1 MLISEDDV
9 SVASKYTIVF
19 DVFSVSEIFESN
31 TKAAELYARTLVHKG
46 IIKPTTVHRESSWI
60 SQLYNSGDIFT
71 KRNPCPVYKDI
82 EFSQWTER
90 ILNFNYS
97 ILKHTLKFPDYRF
110 SAIELTP
117 IDFGDQAMSFSKS
130 LTKERLNGEIIGAG
144 VVRLYKDSD
153 THLNTTKIIKGD
165 YTHIPGDETTVAI
178 LAIPFYFSVS
188 DLLIGVLDEKDVKQI
203 SHLRLVK
210 SSTPNKFMLLIKFRS
225 KEYVKPFIRKYQG
238 KKFNSFEPETCSVLQ
253 IKEILIRP
261 KNEEELKNVKSSL
274 PYLLE
279 DPFTNVK
286 SSSKPAGKSIQKYTE
301 LATCP
306 VCLDRLD
313 SDVSGLLTIPC
324 QHTFHSDCLSKWS
337 DDSCPVCRN
346 ALKPN
351 KNKRLG
357 TSLLNESTLVGF
369 DSTEKCM
376 DCGNTKS
383 IWICLICGNV
393 GCGRYEQKHAIK
405 HWEETGHCF
414 SMESNTQRVW
424 DYAEDGYVHR
434 LVQNEADGKIVEL
447 PLHDE
452 SKKSN
457 EEKIDKI
464 GFEYSKL
471 LITQLESQREYYE
484 NQLSEFK
491 SSLVYE
497 KSQVNKLEK
506 MMEELKV
513 TVSESV
519 NEMSI
524 LREEQ
529 RRKNEEKASLKEQN
543 NNLLKLNKAMVQKL
557 KMYETNTE
565 LLKKENEELH
575 EQVSDLMFFLES
587 REKLKDSSDDVKE
600 GKLFMVPKNSK

>member
-1 MLISEDDV
+1 MQLN
-9 SVASKYTIVF
+9 TGRRRGIVF
-19 DVFSVSEIFESN
+19 
-31 TKAAELYARTLVHKG
+31 
-46 IIKPTTVHRESSWI
+46 
-60 SQLYNSGDIFT
+60 
-71 KRNPCPVYKDI
+71 PC
-82 EFSQWTER
+82 
-90 ILNFNYS
+90 
-97 ILKHTLKFPDYRF
+97 
-110 SAIELTP
+110 
-117 IDFGDQAMSFSKS
+117 
-130 LTKERLNGEIIGAG
+130 
-144 VVRLYKDSD
+144 
-153 THLNTTKIIKGD
+153 
-165 YTHIPGDETTVAI
+165 
-178 LAIPFYFSVS
+178 
-188 DLLIGVLDEKDVKQI
+188 
-203 SHLRLVK
+203 
-210 SSTPNKFMLLIKFRS
+210 
-225 KEYVKPFIRKYQG
+225 
-238 KKFNSFEPETCSVLQ
+238 
-253 IKEILIRP
+253 
-261 KNEEELKNVKSSL
+261 
-274 PYLLE
+274 
-279 DPFTNVK
+279 
-286 SSSKPAGKSIQKYTE
+286 
-301 LATCP
+301 
-306 VCLDRLD
+306 
-313 SDVSGLLTIPC
+313 
-324 QHTFHSDCLSKWS
+324 
-337 DDSCPVCRN
+337 
-346 ALKPN
+346 
-351 KNKRLG
+351 
-357 TSLLNESTLVGF
+357 
-369 DSTEKCM
+369 
-376 DCGNTKS
+376 
-383 IWICLICGNV
+383 
-393 GCGRYEQKHAIK
+393 
-405 HWEETGHCF
+405 
-414 SMESNTQRVW
+414 MESNTQRVW

>member
-1 MLISEDDV
+1 
-9 SVASKYTIVF
+9 
-19 DVFSVSEIFESN
+19 
-31 TKAAELYARTLVHKG
+31 
-46 IIKPTTVHRESSWI
+46 
-60 SQLYNSGDIFT
+60 
-71 KRNPCPVYKDI
+71 
-82 EFSQWTER
+82 
-90 ILNFNYS
+90 
-97 ILKHTLKFPDYRF
+97 
-110 SAIELTP
+110 
-117 IDFGDQAMSFSKS
+117 
-130 LTKERLNGEIIGAG
+130 
-144 VVRLYKDSD
+144 
-153 THLNTTKIIKGD
+153 
-165 YTHIPGDETTVAI
+165 
-178 LAIPFYFSVS
+178 
-188 DLLIGVLDEKDVKQI
+188 
-203 SHLRLVK
+203 
-210 SSTPNKFMLLIKFRS
+210 
-225 KEYVKPFIRKYQG
+225 
-238 KKFNSFEPETCSVLQ
+238 
-253 IKEILIRP
+253 
-261 KNEEELKNVKSSL
+261 
-274 PYLLE
+274 
-279 DPFTNVK
+279 
-286 SSSKPAGKSIQKYTE
+286 
-301 LATCP
+301 
-306 VCLDRLD
+306 
-313 SDVSGLLTIPC
+313 
-324 QHTFHSDCLSKWS
+324 
-337 DDSCPVCRN
+337 
-346 ALKPN
+346 
-351 KNKRLG
+351 
-357 TSLLNESTLVGF
+357 
-369 DSTEKCM
+369 
-376 DCGNTKS
+376 
-383 IWICLICGNV
+383 
-393 GCGRYEQKHAIK
+393 
-405 HWEETGHCF
+405 
-414 SMESNTQRVW
+414 MESNTQRVW